1 MFNDFIALNISSRL
15 EITEKIEKLLTK
27 LPTKINLL

>member
-15 EITEKIEKLLTK
+15 ETTEKIEKLLTK